1 MNSQTVERPIE
12 ILIVDDNPGDVRLT
26 AEALKD
32 SKVQNRLHT
41 AQDGMEAIAFLR
53 RKGEYADAPLP
64 DLILLDLNMPRMNG
78 SQLLAKVKEDSKLKH
93 IPVVIL
99 TGSREIDD
107 IIKANNL
114 RADRYV
120 TKPIDLEE
128 FIMAVKSIVDSLFN
142 QCEIADGGG
151 VIG

>member
-1 MNSQTVERPIE
+1 VNSQIAERPIE

-78 SQLLAKVKEDSKLKH
+78 SQLLAKVKEDSALKN

-114 RADRYV
+114 RADYYV

-128 FIMAVKSIVDSLFN
+128 FIMAVKSIVDSLLN
-142 QCEIADGGG
+142 QREIAGGGG